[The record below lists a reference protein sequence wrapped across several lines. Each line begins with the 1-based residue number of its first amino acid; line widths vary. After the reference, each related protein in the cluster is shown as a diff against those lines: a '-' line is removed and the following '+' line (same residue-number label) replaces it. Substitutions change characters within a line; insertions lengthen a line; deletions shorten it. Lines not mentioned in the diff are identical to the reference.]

1 MSERVT
7 FTVETKPE
15 QLEEITSQVE
25 ELAERE
31 NWPADLTFKI
41 NLVLEE
47 VGLNIMNH
55 GYESGLHEIEIT
67 MISEDNALTLE
78 IADDGKPFDP
88 LNDAP
93 LPDVDAAMED
103 RQIGGLGIHLVRT
116 MMDDLCYRREQGKNR
131 LTLVAHRV

>member
-25 ELAERE
+25 EMAERE
-31 NWPADLTFKI
+31 SWPADLTFKI

-103 RQIGGLGIHLVRT
+103 RPIGGLGIHLVRT
-116 MMDDLCYRREQGKNR
+116 MMDELCYRRKQGKNR